1 MALTNLPTAQL
12 KFQFRDE
19 TGSVASMLIH
29 VPYAT
34 LAAAAI
40 AAGDAIMATIVAIT
54 GCTPLGYSLTY
65 SKSETDPA
73 AADDGSRVEN
83 KGVFTWRTADGR
95 ATTFTVPG
103 IVEAVLNPDGSV
115 DRTNAE
121 IIALVAVV
129 EDVGAIFAGASGSDI
144 VSLLSA
150 YQRFN
155 GSTRKQLP
163 SAR

>member
-12 KFQFRDE
+12 KFALRDE
-19 TGSVASMLIH
+19 TGSVGHLLIH

-34 LAAAAI
+34 LAAVAVTAA
-40 AAGDAIMATIVAIT
+40 DAISAVIEAVT
-54 GCTPLGYSLTY
+54 GCAFLGYSLTY
-65 SKSETDPA
+65 AKNETTPADPA
-73 AADDGSRVEN
+73 DGSRVEN
-83 KGVFTWRTADGR
+83 KGVFQWRTADGR
-95 ATTFTVPG
+95 STTFTVPG
-103 IVEAVLNPDGSV
+103 IDEAVLNVDGSI
-115 DRTNAE
+115 DRSNAE

-150 YQRFN
+150 YQRFS
-155 GSTRKQLP
+155 GSTKKQLP

>member
-1 MALTNLPTAQL
+1 MALVNLPTAQL
-12 KFQFRDE
+12 KFALRDE
-19 TGSVASMLIH
+19 TGSNGSLVIH

-40 AAGDAIMATIVAIT
+40 AAADAIAAVIEVVT
-54 GCTPLGYSLTY
+54 GCAFLGYSLTY
-65 SKSETDPA
+65 AKSETAPA
-73 AADDGSRVEN
+73 TPADGSRVES

-95 ATTFTVPG
+95 TSTFTIPG
-103 IVEAVLNPDGSV
+103 IEEAVLNPDGSI
-115 DRTNAE
+115 DRTNAD

-129 EDVGAIFAGASGSDI
+129 EDVGAIFSGASGSDI
-144 VSLLSA
+144 VGLLSA

-155 GSTRKQLP
+155 RSTKGMLP

>member
-12 KFQFRDE
+12 KFTLRDE
-19 TGSVASMLIH
+19 TGSTSSILIH

-34 LAAAAI
+34 LAAVAITAADAI
-40 AAGDAIMATIVAIT
+40 AAVIVAIT
-54 GCTPLGYSLTY
+54 GCVVLGYSLTY
-65 SKSETDPA
+65 VKSETAPA
-73 AADDGSRVEN
+73 TPADGSRVEN

-95 ATTFTVPG
+95 STSFTVPG
-103 IVEAVLNPDGSV
+103 ILEAVLNPDGSI
-115 DRTNAE
+115 DRTNVD

-129 EDVGAIFAGASGSDI
+129 EAVGAIFAGASGSDI
-144 VSLLSA
+144 VGLLSA

-155 GSTRKQLP
+155 ASSKNQLP